1 MDNNTRPP
9 KKETGAA
16 TLAALGEFG
25 LIERIRQRVR
35 ANPAVLT
42 GIGDDCSVCTFPAG
56 EVLLT
61 TKDLLLED
69 IHFRREWI
77 DMYSLGWKSAAVNL
91 SDIAAMGGTALYL
104 HLGLGI
110 PAQTELDDLEA
121 FMHGFLSLCE
131 QENVTLCGGDTCR
144 SVQGLC
150 ISVTVQGSIP
160 QAELCERSGATPG
173 EVIYVSGT
181 LGDSALA
188 LLQLQEGETPAA
200 DIALRHNRPQPRLQL
215 GRALAAQG
223 LASAMIDLSD
233 GIFAD
238 LGHILER
245 SACGAELDTRLIP
258 LSAAARSHLRH
269 QPQRR
274 PQLLRGG
281 EDYELLFTAPAAQQQ
296 HLAQLSAKLALPLT
310 AVGTILPAPEGLR
323 YIDHDGVTHTTKPSA
338 HPDAKADESS
348 LGGFNHF
355 RA

>member
-1 MDNNTRPP
+1 MDKNTCSE
-9 KKETGAA
+9 KKETTSA
-16 TLAALGEFG
+16 TLATLGEFG
-25 LIERIRQRVR
+25 FIERIRQRVR
-35 ANPAVLT
+35 ANPEVLT
-42 GIGDDCSVCTFPAG
+42 GIGDDCSVCTFPPG

-69 IHFRREWI
+69 IHFRRAWI

-110 PAQTELDDLEA
+110 PAETALDDLEA

-131 QENVTLCGGDTCR
+131 QENATLCGGDTCR

-160 QAELCERSGATPG
+160 PTELCQRSGATPG
-173 EVIYVSGT
+173 DIIYVSGT

-188 LLQLQEGETPAA
+188 LLQLHADEKPEA
-200 DIALRHNRPQPRLQL
+200 DIALHHHRPQPRLQL
-215 GRALAAQG
+215 GRALASQG
-223 LASAMIDLSD
+223 IASAMIDLSD

-245 SACGAELDTRLIP
+245 SGCGAELDTRLIP
-258 LSAAARSHLRH
+258 LSASVQNHLQQ
-269 QPQRR
+269 QPQRM
-274 PQLLRGG
+274 PQVLRGG
-281 EDYELLFTAPAAQQQ
+281 EDYELLFTAPADQQQ
-296 HLAQLSAKLALPLT
+296 RIARLSAELKLSLT
-310 AVGTILPAPEGLR
+310 AVGEILPVQEGLR
-323 YIDHDGVTHTTKPSA
+323 SIDHCGVLHTSMFDTN
-338 HPDAKADESS
+338 PDASS
-348 LGGFNHF
+348 SGGFNHF

>member
-1 MDNNTRPP
+1 MDKNTRPE
-9 KKETGAA
+9 KKEIAAA

-42 GIGDDCSVCTFPAG
+42 GIGDDCSVCTFPPG

-69 IHFRREWI
+69 IHFRRTWI

-91 SDIAAMGGTALYL
+91 SDIAAMGGTALYV

-110 PAQTELDDLEA
+110 PAETALDDLEA
-121 FMHGFLSLCE
+121 FMHGFLSLCD
-131 QENVTLCGGDTCR
+131 QENTTLCGGDTCR

-160 QAELCERSGATPG
+160 QAELCQRSGATPG
-173 EVIYVSGT
+173 DIIYVSGT

-188 LLQLQEGETPAA
+188 LLQLLEGEKPEAH
-200 DIALRHNRPQPRLQL
+200 IALRHYRPQPRLQL
-215 GRALAAQG
+215 GRALASQR

-245 SACGAELDTRLIP
+245 SGCGAELDTRLIP
-258 LSAAARSHLRH
+258 LSASVQQHLH
-269 QPQRR
+269 QQPQRR
-274 PQLLRGG
+274 TQVLKGG
-281 EDYELLFTAPAAQQQ
+281 EDYELLFTAPAEQQQ
-296 HLAQLSAKLALPLT
+296 RIAQLSAELNVPLT
-310 AVGTILPAPEGLR
+310 AVGKILPAQEGLR
-323 YIDHDGVTHTTKPSA
+323 SIDHCGITHTSMRENKS
-338 HPDAKADESS
+338 DASNP
-348 LGGFNHF
+348 GGFNHF

>member
-1 MDNNTRPP
+1 MDKNSPP
-9 KKETGAA
+9 IKQETAPA

-25 LIERIRQRVR
+25 LIERIRQRVH

-42 GIGDDCSVCTFPAG
+42 GIGDDCSVCTFPPG

-61 TKDLLLED
+61 TKDMLLED
-69 IHFRREWI
+69 IHFRRAWI

-91 SDIAAMGGTALYL
+91 SDIAAMGGTARYL

-110 PAQTELDDLEA
+110 PAQTALIDLED
-121 FMHGFLSLCE
+121 FMRGFLSLCD

-160 QAELCERSGATPG
+160 HAELCLRSGAIPG
-173 EVIYVSGT
+173 DRIYVSGT

-188 LLQLQEGETPAA
+188 LLQMQEGEKPEA
-200 DIALRHNRPQPRLQL
+200 DLALRHNHPQPRLQL
-215 GRALAAQG
+215 GRALASQR

-245 SACGAELDTRLIP
+245 SGCGAELDTRLIP
-258 LSAAARSHLRH
+258 LSAAVQNHLH
-269 QPQRR
+269 QQPQRR
-274 PQLLRGG
+274 TQVLKGG
-281 EDYELLFTAPAAQQQ
+281 EDYELLFTVPAEQQQ
-296 HLAQLSAKLALPLT
+296 RLAQLSAELNLPLT
-310 AVGTILPAPEGLR
+310 EVGKILPAQEGLR
-323 YIDHDGVTHTTKPSA
+323 CIDHCGGAHTSMLETKP
-338 HPDAKADESS
+338 DASNP
-348 LGGFNHF
+348 GGFNHF
-355 RA
+355 RV